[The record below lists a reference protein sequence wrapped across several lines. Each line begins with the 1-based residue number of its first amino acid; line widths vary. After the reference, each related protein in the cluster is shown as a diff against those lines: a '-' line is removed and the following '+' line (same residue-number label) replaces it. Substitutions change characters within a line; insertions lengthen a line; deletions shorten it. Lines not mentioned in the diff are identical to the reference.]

1 MSLLTSYRV
10 LTQQKFQSDNFSIVP
25 ISFED
30 RLKIMQW
37 RNEQL
42 YHLRQQKPLTVE
54 DQENYFKNVVSK
66 LFEQEQ
72 PNQIL
77 FSFLEDDV
85 CIGYGG
91 LVHINWTDRNAEIS
105 FIMDTALETERFD
118 EIWKAYLNLIEQVA
132 FTTLNL
138 HKIYTYAFDLRP
150 HLYDVLEA
158 CSFIKEASLKEHCF
172 FRGKFLD
179 IIYHSKINRN
189 MLFREAKEKDSLLF
203 FEWANDASV
212 RDNSYQSEPIS
223 IETHNIWFLNK
234 LRDDDC
240 FMTVFENHIGDPI
253 GQVRIQRFDNEKAII
268 GISSDVKHRG
278 KGYAFKM
285 IQIASEVFLNENP
298 QFCISAYIKL
308 ENLASQRAFE
318 KAGYKLDKALEY
330 ESIPSLHYI
339 RKL

>member
-1 MSLLTSYRV
+1 MSFVEHYKV
-10 LTQQKFQSDNFSIVP
+10 LTQQKFQSDNFSLVP
-25 ISFED
+25 IRFED
-30 RLKIMQW
+30 RLKIMHW

-42 YHLRQQKPLTVE
+42 YHLRQQKPLAVE

-66 LFEQEQ
+66 LFHQEQ

-77 FSFLEDDV
+77 FSFLENGF

-105 FIMDTALETERFD
+105 FIMDTALEDKRFH
-118 EIWKAYLNLIEQVA
+118 EIWKAYLNLLEQVA
-132 FTTLNL
+132 FTDLNL

-158 CSFIKEASLKEHCF
+158 CSFMNEARLKEHCF
-172 FRGKFLD
+172 FRGEFLD
-179 IIYHSKINRN
+179 IIYHSKINRK

-253 GQVRIQRFDNEKAII
+253 GQVRIQRFDNEKAMI

-285 IQIASEVFLNENP
+285 IQMASEVFLKENP
-298 QFCISAYIKL
+298 QSCISAYIKL

-330 ESIPSLHYI
+330 DSIPSLHYI